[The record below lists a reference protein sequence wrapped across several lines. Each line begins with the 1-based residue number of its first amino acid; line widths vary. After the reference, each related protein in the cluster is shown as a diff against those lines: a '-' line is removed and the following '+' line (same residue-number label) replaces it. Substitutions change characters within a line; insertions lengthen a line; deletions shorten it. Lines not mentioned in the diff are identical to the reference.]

1 MWTFRS
7 IHRSQCVL
15 FLLQSVS
22 SFFPLIVLKLSA
34 VFFFYFAAKKKKI
47 IRQFDKLPARW
58 HACKEMYFLAVGS
71 CTVRVTLHSKHGG
84 RVEGAD
90 KQTVSNLSG
99 GTVALKMAGIFPFQG
114 GIQNRGSLF
123 LELIC
128 WSEENCCTHKKVTF
142 QHGGK
147 VVVQVSSTGQQ
158 RLLRCHR
165 RSDIPISQAAL
176 RGSRLCG
183 HCV

>member
-22 SFFPLIVLKLSA
+22 SFFPLIVLQLSA

-114 GIQNRGSLF
+114 GIQNRSSLF
-123 LELIC
+123 
-128 WSEENCCTHKKVTF
+128 WSLYVEVKRTAVRIKKWHF
-142 QHGGK
+142 
-147 VVVQVSSTGQQ
+147 STAE
-158 RLLRCHR
+158 RWSCRW
-165 RSDIPISQAAL
+165 AAL
-176 RGSRLCG
+176 ASSVCWGVTAGPTSPSVKLL
-183 HCV
+183 